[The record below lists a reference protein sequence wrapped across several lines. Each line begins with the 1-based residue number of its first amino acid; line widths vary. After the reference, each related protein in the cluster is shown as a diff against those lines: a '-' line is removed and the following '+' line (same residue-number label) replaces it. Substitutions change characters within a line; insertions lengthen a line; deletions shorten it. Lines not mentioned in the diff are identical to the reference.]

1 MRYILLFFFFGVYQT
16 AFLQLNFNTTNQLLW
31 EVKKKGQKKPSYVF
45 GTIHLNDP
53 KLFKFSDSV
62 YYAFKNT
69 VFFSPEIDIHDL
81 FDLYSTRLNTNLLV
95 DVNNKIYKGTNWTDK
110 KGYGSATGWPQF
122 LDAYFYQVAV
132 NSNKKVIPLES
143 LDDQVSA
150 MQSIV
155 FSDYIGRRS
164 FSEEDMIDVYLTG
177 NIHQLQQLIYQ
188 GFKGSN
194 GYNELIVKR
203 NNKMVD
209 KIDSIAKTGSTF
221 VAVGAGHM
229 SGKYGILTLLKQKGY
244 EVRPVGT
251 TYTENLKSEKEF
263 FKAHHSYIY
272 KDTTLRFEMKFGMK
286 PVFSMDDEFIHL
298 ESRDLGQGNVY
309 ILEVE
314 KIMDENLLINY
325 FLDENFYQPVNA
337 TIERNVLEDG
347 TEAYEGIVEI
357 VEYGLCRKRIFIRNG
372 YLYKLTCSGG
382 LPFLNSNRPVN
393 FFNGLKFY

>member
-1 MRYILLFFFFGVYQT
+1 MRYLLLVFFFGVCQT

-62 YYAFKNT
+62 YYAFNNT

-122 LDAYFYQVAV
+122 LDAYFYQIAV

-164 FSEEDMIDVYLTG
+164 FSEEDMIDIYLTG

-194 GYNELIVKR
+194 GYDELIVKR
-203 NNKMVD
+203 NNKMAD
-209 KIDSIAKTGSTF
+209 KIDSIAKAGSTF

-251 TYTENLKSEKEF
+251 TYTENLKPDKEF

-272 KDTTLRFEMKFGMK
+272 KDTALRFEMKFGMK

-337 TIERNVLEDG
+337 TIERITLKDG

>member
-1 MRYILLFFFFGVYQT
+1 MRYLLLVFFFGVYQT

-45 GTIHLNDP
+45 GTIHLNDS

-62 YYAFKNT
+62 YYAFNNT

-95 DVNNKIYKGTNWTDK
+95 DANNRIYKGTNWTDK
-110 KGYGSATGWPQF
+110 KGYGSPTGWPQF
-122 LDAYFYQVAV
+122 LDAYFYQIAV

-143 LDDQVSA
+143 LNDQVSA
-150 MQSIV
+150 IQSIV
-155 FSDYIGRRS
+155 FSDYLGRRS
-164 FSEEDMIDVYLTG
+164 FSEEDMIDIYLTG
-177 NIHQLQQLIYQ
+177 NIYQLQQLIYQ

-194 GYNELIVKR
+194 GYDELIVKR
-203 NNKMVD
+203 NNKMAD
-209 KIDSIAKTGSTF
+209 KIDSIAKSGSTF

-251 TYTENLKSEKEF
+251 TYTENLKNEKEF

-272 KDTTLRFEMKFGMK
+272 KDTALRFEMKFGMK

-337 TIERNVLEDG
+337 TIERLTLEDG

-357 VEYGLCRKRIFIRNG
+357 VEYGLCRKRILIRNG

-382 LPFLNSNRPVN
+382 LPFLNSNRPAT